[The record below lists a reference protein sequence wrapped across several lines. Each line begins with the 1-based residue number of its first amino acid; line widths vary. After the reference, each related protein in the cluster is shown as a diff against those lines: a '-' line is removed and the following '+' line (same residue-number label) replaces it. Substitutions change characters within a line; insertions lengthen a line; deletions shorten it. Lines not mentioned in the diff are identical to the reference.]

1 MSSLIALKLFRPY
14 RLLSC
19 LILYLVLS
27 YTRNT
32 DITYPGAHIKLSEMR
47 NVLLI
52 FTRQLLNVLSRNF
65 QELFVNIAELVREN
79 KWRTTEFTLDSL

>member
-1 MSSLIALKLFRPY
+1 MSSLNALKLLRPY
-14 RLLSC
+14 HLLSS
-19 LILYLVLS
+19 LILYSVLS

-65 QELFVNIAELVREN
+65 QELFVNIAELVREK
-79 KWRTTEFTLDSL
+79 KWRATVFTLDPL